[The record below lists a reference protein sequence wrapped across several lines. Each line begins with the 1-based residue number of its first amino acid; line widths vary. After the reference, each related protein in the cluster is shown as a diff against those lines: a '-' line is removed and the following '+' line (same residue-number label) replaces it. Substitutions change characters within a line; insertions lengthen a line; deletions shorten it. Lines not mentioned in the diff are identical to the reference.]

1 MDIKLFQQKLNDIC
15 EIAEANDKHLSQQQI
30 REHFDE
36 SDLSTSQLVKIL
48 QYLKLKGITI
58 EGAEE
63 ASAAASSASA
73 KAPEEEELPGTRAAL
88 TAEEQAYLTD
98 YMESFSPEGLDS
110 GDLTTLFQAL
120 AGGDSSAEGALTQY
134 YMAQAARMA
143 AELNCKEIYL
153 ADLIQEANLALLA
166 ALKDTSAQEKNDAW
180 MRGRI
185 RCGILHAIEDQTQQ
199 KFRDDYLVSKVENL
213 ESAVKELTDDDDTTK
228 FTIDELAVILDMNV
242 DELWGVLRLAGEE
255 KEFRKRKV

>member
-1 MDIKLFQQKLNDIC
+1 MDIKLFQQKLNEIC
-15 EIAEANDKHLSQQQI
+15 EIAEENGKQLSQQQI

-36 SDLSTSQLVKIL
+36 SDLNTSQLVKIL

-63 ASAAASSASA
+63 AAGASAADTVSAQNT
-73 KAPEEEELPGTRAAL
+73 KQEEFPGTRIAL
-88 TAEEQAYLTD
+88 TPEEQTYLRD
-98 YMESFSPEGLDS
+98 YIESFSPEGLDS
-110 GDLTTLFQAL
+110 EDLSSLFQAF
-120 AGGDSSAEGALTQY
+120 ADGDTAAEGELTQF
-134 YMAQAARMA
+134 YMAQAAQMA
-143 AELNCKEIYL
+143 AELNCEEIYL

-166 ALKDTSAQEKNDAW
+166 ALKESEPLVKDDTW

-185 RCGILHAIEDQTQQ
+185 RSGILHAIEEQTQQ

-213 ESAVKELTDDDDTTK
+213 ESAVKELTDDDDTTR

-242 DELWGVLRLAGEE
+242 DEIRDVLRLTGDD
-255 KEFRKRKV
+255 K

>member
-1 MDIKLFQQKLNDIC
+1 MDIKLFQQKLNEIC
-15 EIAEANDKHLSQQQI
+15 DIAEENGKQLSQQQI

-36 SDLSTSQLVKIL
+36 SDLNTSQLVKIL

-63 ASAAASSASA
+63 AAGASAADTVSTHNT
-73 KAPEEEELPGTRAAL
+73 KQEEFPGTRTAL
-88 TAEEQAYLTD
+88 TPEEQTYLRD
-98 YMESFSPEGLDS
+98 YIESFSPEGLDS
-110 GDLTTLFQAL
+110 EDLSSLFQAF
-120 AGGDSSAEGALTQY
+120 ASGDAAAEGELTQF
-134 YMAQAARMA
+134 YMAQAAQMA
-143 AELNCKEIYL
+143 AELNCEEIYL

-166 ALKDTSAQEKNDAW
+166 ALRESEPQEKDDTW

-185 RCGILHAIEDQTQQ
+185 RSGILHAIEEQTQQ

-213 ESAVKELTDDDDTTK
+213 ESAVKELTDDDDTTR

-242 DELWGVLRLAGEE
+242 DEIRDVLRLTGDD
-255 KEFRKRKV
+255 K